1 MSDIPPKAPTGYQIE
16 KVMSAWEQA
25 RDRLLLADPSLADD
39 EVALYE
45 ALGPVEADRQALL
58 ARLLRS
64 AIHARDMAEQATKRL
79 EDLKARQARYIR
91 RAASVSASALAMMQE
106 TGERRFELPDLSAS
120 IRRNPESVKPT
131 DEDLIPPGYWV
142 ITTTRAID
150 KNGIRRAIKAGE
162 AVPGAE
168 LVEGA
173 ESLQIRTV

>member
-1 MSDIPPKAPTGYQIE
+1 MSDIPPTAPSGYQIE

-64 AIHARDMAEQATKRL
+64 ALHARDMAGLAEDRM
-79 EDLKARQARYIR
+79 EDLKARAARYKR
-91 RAASVSASALAMMQE
+91 RAEANVASALAMMRE
-106 TGERRFELPDLSAS
+106 TGERRFELPDLTAS
-120 IRRNPESVKPT
+120 VRRNPDSVKPT

-142 ITTTRAID
+142 ITTSRAID